1 MAGNSLRNGQG
12 SETTAEHDVSRLCV
26 RACGV
31 CLPGGCISYFFDAS
45 FPISCSSYGVR
56 GIPFFVVLDAMSGQV
71 VIPGSQSR
79 TEIMLACRGGELSIE
94 TMLATWMERIP
105 AESQEML
112 KLLELSCESID
123 KNGKNDKESPYLV
136 QQTEGSK
143 PATVLD
149 SIKVQLVQ
157 EGGEP
162 TAAAVKAMAQAIAW
176 TSVEDTKMV
185 LLTALKYL
193 GNAKEQPWTPR
204 FRTFKLG
211 NKVADRITRVQGGLG
226 LLQSIG
232 FEVYGTSQDF
242 MATIPLDAD
251 LIDMYQKI
259 NRLLL

>member
-1 MAGNSLRNGQG
+1 
-12 SETTAEHDVSRLCV
+12 
-26 RACGV
+26 
-31 CLPGGCISYFFDAS
+31 
-45 FPISCSSYGVR
+45 
-56 GIPFFVVLDAMSGQV
+56 MSGQV
-71 VIPGSQSR
+71 VIPGGQSR

-112 KLLELSCESID
+112 KLLELSCESND
-123 KNGKNDKESPYLV
+123 KNDKDDKESPYLV
-136 QQTEGSK
+136 QKTEGSK

-149 SIKVQLVQ
+149 VKVQLVQ

-162 TAAAVKAMAQAIAW
+162 TAAAVKAMAQIIEW
-176 TSVEDTKMV
+176 TSVEDTKTV

-193 GNAKEQPWTPR
+193 GNAKEQPWSPR
-204 FRTFKLG
+204 FRTFKLS

-226 LLQSIG
+226 LLQFIG

-251 LIDMYQKI
+251 LIDMDEKI
-259 NRLLL
+259 NRLLEDLN